1 MKQLTGTSI
10 ARRSFLVGS
19 VGASALLLP
28 GCASLGGFSMVDAL
42 KRLLTLSSERA
53 FAKLTAPGGFW
64 DSEVARFELPTL
76 FSSSGGVLRGLLTS
90 AAFKSQLQKQLNI
103 VAEKGAERAAPVV
116 LEAVRSI
123 SIPDAVGIVRGGP
136 TAATTHLRSAMGPAL
151 INSMI
156 PGLTDAL
163 RVSSDPIL
171 GQAIKALAGVEL
183 GSVAQ
188 AVANRADNAI
198 WYQIG
203 SEEGAIRANPE
214 STRDPL
220 LIGVF
225 KVL

>member
-10 ARRSFLVGS
+10 ARRGFLVGS

-90 AAFKSQLQKQLNI
+90 TAFKSQLQKQLNI